1 MKADKAAIAAA
12 RQRFPADKRLILLYG
27 PDVSASRDLADGIAR
42 QFADPTDPLG
52 TTLLAGGDLDK
63 DAGALLAAASAVS
76 MFGGRTLVRVE
87 DAGDDAAPAVAA
99 LLGAA
104 VAGNPV
110 VMTAGALK
118 KTSKLLAAAEA
129 SPAALAF
136 ISYMPDARGMVAL
149 VGEIA
154 AEFGLRL
161 SNPAARAVADA
172 SGGERGI
179 LRRELEK
186 LALYLDADPSGTQP
200 VAIEDVAAL
209 SADIGDADL
218 GALVDAVAGS
228 AAPAAD
234 RQLTRLAAQGIPGI
248 TLLRAVTR
256 RFWLLLELR
265 LAVDGGS
272 SAASAVDAARPP
284 VFWKDKPAIAAQ
296 LGDWPTPVVRT
307 VLARLLA
314 TERAIKRSGTAGD
327 VLAAQF
333 LLGLAARKL
342 QRTGGRS

>member
-1 MKADKAAIAAA
+1 MSIESIGQLSRLLVPASLDWRQAIARMDELA
-12 RQRFPADKRLILLYG
+12 QGILL
-27 PDVSASRDLADGIAR
+27 
-42 QFADPTDPLG
+42 
-52 TTLLAGGDLDK
+52 
-63 DAGALLAAASAVS
+63 
-76 MFGGRTLVRVE
+76 
-87 DAGDDAAPAVAA
+87 
-99 LLGAA
+99 
-104 VAGNPV
+104 V
-110 VMTAGALK
+110 V
-118 KTSKLLAAAEA
+118 
-129 SPAALAF
+129 
-136 ISYMPDARGMVAL
+136 D
-149 VGEIA
+149 
-154 AEFGLRL
+154 
-161 SNPAARAVADA
+161 
-172 SGGERGI
+172 ERGI

-228 AAPAAD
+228 AASAAD

-342 QRTGGRS
+342 QRAGGRP